1 MVHDTAPDEALR
13 TSSGGPP
20 SGGGARTVRSRPR
33 TRRLDRQS
41 VAAWVLAVPFVV
53 LFLAFTAG
61 PVLGSLGMSFTDM
74 RQRDLR
80 TPFAVNGVGFGN
92 YVKAL
97 SDETF
102 RKAAFNTAYF
112 VILGV
117 PLTLVVALAAAVLL
131 DRGVKRFQSL
141 FKVGY
146 YLPVVTSI
154 VAIAVIWRF
163 VLAPDAGLVN
173 TVLGWFGIDGP
184 NWLASKSLA
193 MPSLIAMAVWRNFGS
208 AMIIFLAG
216 LQGIPQTVEEAGQI
230 DGASS
235 WQRFRYLI
243 LPLLRPTVLFTSVTT
258 GIGYLQFFEEPLVMT
273 QGGPLNSTLSV
284 SMYTYQQFGFGNY
297 GLATSMAYILFVV
310 IAVVTFIQFR
320 LLREK

>member
-1 MVHDTAPDEALR
+1 M
-13 TSSGGPP
+13 S
-20 SGGGARTVRSRPR
+20 
-33 TRRLDRQS
+33 S
-41 VAAWVLAVPFVV
+41 VAVRGSRGRQTAAAWILTLPFVL

-61 PVLGSLGMSFTDM
+61 PVLGSLGMSFTDLK
-74 RQRDLR
+74 QRDLR
-80 TPFAVNGVGFGN
+80 TPFAVNGVGFDN

-102 RKAAFNTAYF
+102 RKAALNTAYF
-112 VILGV
+112 VLVGV
-117 PLTLVVALAAAVLL
+117 PLTLGLALAAALLL

-146 YLPVVTSI
+146 YLPVITSI

-163 VLAPDAGLVN
+163 VLSPDAGLLN
-173 TVLGWFGIDGP
+173 TVLSWVGIDGP
-184 NWLASKSLA
+184 NWLASKTWA
-193 MPSLIAMAVWRNFGS
+193 MPSLIMMAVWRNFGS

-216 LQGIPQTVEEAGQI
+216 LQGIPATVEEAGQL
-230 DGASS
+230 DGAGS

-258 GIGYLQFFEEPLVMT
+258 GIGYLQFFEEPFVMT
-273 QGGPLNSTLSV
+273 QGGPLNSTVSV

-297 GLATSMAYILFVV
+297 GVATAMSYLLFVV

>member
-1 MVHDTAPDEALR
+1 MSSATLKGPAAQAVGPTPQPSSKPRRSGAVGRQTA
-13 TSSGGPP
+13 
-20 SGGGARTVRSRPR
+20 
-33 TRRLDRQS
+33 
-41 VAAWVLAVPFVV
+41 AAWILTLPFAV

-74 RQRDLR
+74 KQRDLR
-80 TPFAVNGVGFGN
+80 TPFAVNGVGFDN

-112 VILGV
+112 VVIGV

-131 DRGVKRFQSL
+131 DKGVKKFQSL
-141 FKVGY
+141 FRVGY

-154 VAIAVIWRF
+154 VAVAVIWRF
-163 VLAPDAGLVN
+163 VLAPDSGLLN
-173 TVLGWFGIDGP
+173 TVLGWIGIDGP
-184 NWLASKSLA
+184 NWLASKTWA
-193 MPSLIAMAVWRNFGS
+193 MPSLIMMAVWRNFGS

-216 LQGIPQTVEEAGQI
+216 LQGIPHTVEEAGQL
-230 DGASS
+230 DGAGA
-235 WQRFRYLI
+235 WKRFRYLI
-243 LPLLRPTVLFTSVTT
+243 VPLLRPTILFTSVVT
-258 GIGYLQFFEEPLVMT
+258 GIGYLQFFEEPFVMT

-297 GLATSMAYILFVV
+297 SLAASMSYLLFVV
-310 IAVVTFIQFR
+310 IAVLTFLQFR

>member
-1 MVHDTAPDEALR
+1 MSAAVRGGSGRQTA
-13 TSSGGPP
+13 
-20 SGGGARTVRSRPR
+20 
-33 TRRLDRQS
+33 
-41 VAAWVLAVPFVV
+41 AAWILTLPFVV

-61 PVLGSLGMSFTDM
+61 PVLGSLGMSFTDL

-80 TPFAVNGVGFGN
+80 TPFAVNGVGLDN
-92 YVKAL
+92 YLKAL

-102 RKAAFNTAYF
+102 RKAALNTAYF
-112 VILGV
+112 VLVGV
-117 PLTLVVALAAAVLL
+117 PLTLGLALAAALLL

-146 YLPVVTSI
+146 YLPVITSI

-163 VLAPDAGLVN
+163 VLSPDAGLLN
-173 TVLGWFGIDGP
+173 TVLSWIGVDGP
-184 NWLASKSLA
+184 NWLASETWA
-193 MPSLIAMAVWRNFGS
+193 MPSLIMMAVWRNFGS

-216 LQGIPQTVEEAGQI
+216 LQGIPQTVEEAGQL
-230 DGASS
+230 DGAGS

-258 GIGYLQFFEEPLVMT
+258 GIGYLQFFEEPFVMT
-273 QGGPLNSTLSV
+273 QGGPLNSTISV

-297 GLATSMAYILFVV
+297 GLATSMSYLLFVV
-310 IAVVTFIQFR
+310 IAVVTFVQFR

>member
-1 MVHDTAPDEALR
+1 MSSATLQEPAGR
-13 TSSGGPP
+13 TRPAGPP
-20 SGGGARTVRSRPR
+20 APRSRSR
-33 TRRLDRQS
+33 SVNRQTA
-41 VAAWVLAVPFVV
+41 AAWLLALPFVA

-61 PVLGSLGMSFTDM
+61 PVLGSLAMSFTDM
-74 RQRDLR
+74 KQRDLR
-80 TPFAVNGVGFGN
+80 TPFAVNGVGIDN

-112 VILGV
+112 VIVGV
-117 PLTLVVALAAAVLL
+117 PLTLIAALAAAVLL
-131 DRGVKRFQSL
+131 DRGVKKFQSL
-141 FKVGY
+141 FKVAY
-146 YLPVVTSI
+146 YLPVITSI

-163 VLAPDAGLVN
+163 VLAPDSGLLN
-173 TVLGWFGIDGP
+173 TVLSWVGIDGP
-184 NWLASKSLA
+184 NWLASKTWA
-193 MPSLIAMAVWRNFGS
+193 MPSLIVMAMWRNFGA

-216 LQGIPQTVEEAGQI
+216 LQGIPHTVEEAGQI

-243 LPLLRPTVLFTSVTT
+243 LPLLRPTILFTSVTT

-273 QGGPLNSTLSV
+273 QGGPLNSTISV

-297 GLATSMAYILFVV
+297 GLATSMSYILFVV

>member
-1 MVHDTAPDEALR
+1 MSSATLKGPAAHAVGPTPEPAPRPKRSGAVGRQTA
-13 TSSGGPP
+13 
-20 SGGGARTVRSRPR
+20 
-33 TRRLDRQS
+33 
-41 VAAWVLAVPFVV
+41 AAWILALPFAV

-74 RQRDLR
+74 KQRDLR
-80 TPFAVNGVGFGN
+80 TPFAVNGVGFDN

-112 VILGV
+112 VVIGV

-131 DRGVKRFQSL
+131 DKGVKKFQSL
-141 FKVGY
+141 FRVGY

-154 VAIAVIWRF
+154 VAVAVIWRF
-163 VLAPDAGLVN
+163 VLAPDSGLLN
-173 TVLGWFGIDGP
+173 TVLGWVGIDGP
-184 NWLASKSLA
+184 NWLGSKTWA
-193 MPSLIAMAVWRNFGS
+193 MPSLIMMAVWRNFGS

-216 LQGIPQTVEEAGQI
+216 LQGIPQTVEEAGQL
-230 DGASS
+230 DGASA
-235 WQRFRYLI
+235 WKRFRYLI
-243 LPLLRPTVLFTSVTT
+243 VPLLRPTILFTSVTT
-258 GIGYLQFFEEPLVMT
+258 GIGYLQFFEEPFVMT
-273 QGGPLNSTLSV
+273 QGGPLNSTISV

-297 GLATSMAYILFVV
+297 SLAASMSYLLFVV
-310 IAVVTFIQFR
+310 IAVMTFLQFR

>member
-1 MVHDTAPDEALR
+1 MSATLQD
-13 TSSGGPP
+13 PP
-20 SGGGARTVRSRPR
+20 ARIRPPGKPPGRRSRGALNHQ
-33 TRRLDRQS
+33 TA
-41 VAAWVLAVPFVV
+41 AAWILVLPFVA

-61 PVLGSLGMSFTDM
+61 PVLGSLGMSFTDI

-80 TPFAVNGVGFGN
+80 TPFSVDGVGFDN

-102 RKAAFNTAYF
+102 RKAALNTAYF
-112 VILGV
+112 VIVGV
-117 PLTLVVALAAAVLL
+117 PLTLVLALGAAVLL
-131 DRGVKRFQSL
+131 DRGIKRFQGL

-163 VLAPDAGLVN
+163 VLAPESGLLN
-173 TVLGWFGIDGP
+173 TVLSWFGIDGP
-184 NWLASKSLA
+184 NWLASKTWA
-193 MPSLIAMAVWRNFGS
+193 MPSLIVMAAWRNFGS

-216 LQGIPQTVEEAGQI
+216 LQGIPQSVEEAGQL
-230 DGASS
+230 DGASA

-243 LPLLRPTVLFTSVTT
+243 LPLLRPTILFTSVVT
-258 GIGYLQFFEEPLVMT
+258 GIGYLQFFEEPFVMT
-273 QGGPLNSTLSV
+273 QGGPLNSTISV

-297 GLATSMAYILFVV
+297 GLATSMGYILFVV
-310 IAVVTFIQFR
+310 IAVVTFLQFR

>member
-1 MVHDTAPDEALR
+1 M
-13 TSSGGPP
+13 
-20 SGGGARTVRSRPR
+20 GGGQGATGGRGAGRGRRSSASG
-33 TRRLDRQS
+33 RQTA
-41 VAAWVLAVPFVV
+41 AAWILTLPFVV

-61 PVLGSLGMSFTDM
+61 PVLGSLGMSFTDL

-80 TPFAVNGVGFGN
+80 TPFAVNGVGFDN

-102 RKAAFNTAYF
+102 RKAALNTAYF
-112 VILGV
+112 VLVGV
-117 PLTLVVALAAAVLL
+117 PLTLALALAAAVLL

-141 FKVGY
+141 FKVAY
-146 YLPVVTSI
+146 YLPVITSI

-163 VLAPDAGLVN
+163 VLAPESGLLN
-173 TVLGWFGIDGP
+173 TVLSWAGIDGP
-184 NWLASKSLA
+184 NWLASKTWA
-193 MPSLIAMAVWRNFGS
+193 MPSLIMMAVWRNFGS

-216 LQGIPQTVEEAGQI
+216 LQGIPATVEEAGQL
-230 DGASS
+230 DGAGS

-243 LPLLRPTVLFTSVTT
+243 VPLLRPTILFTSVTT
-258 GIGYLQFFEEPLVMT
+258 GIGYLQFFEEPFVMT
-273 QGGPLNSTLSV
+273 QGGPLNSTVSV

-297 GLATSMAYILFVV
+297 GVATAMSYILFVV
-310 IAVVTFIQFR
+310 IAVITFIQFR

>member
-1 MVHDTAPDEALR
+1 MSSRETTGGVAAAAPAAVLGR
-13 TSSGGPP
+13 RRR
-20 SGGGARTVRSRPR
+20 GAR
-33 TRRLDRQS
+33 DRQT
-41 VAAWVLAVPFVV
+41 VAAWVLVLPFVL

-61 PVLGSLGMSFTDM
+61 PVLGSLGMSFTDI

-80 TPFAVNGVGFGN
+80 TPFAVDGVGFGN
-92 YVKAL
+92 YAKAL

-112 VILGV
+112 VVVGV

-131 DRGVKRFQSL
+131 DRGVQRFRSV
-141 FKVGY
+141 FRVGY

-163 VLAPDAGLVN
+163 VLAPDSGLVN
-173 TVLGWFGIDGP
+173 SVLGWFGIDGP
-184 NWLASKSLA
+184 NWLASKTWA
-193 MPSLIAMAVWRNFGS
+193 MPSLIAMAVWRNFGT
-208 AMIIFLAG
+208 AMLIFLAG
-216 LQGIPQTVEEAGQI
+216 LQGIPQTVEEAGQL
-230 DGASS
+230 DGAGS

-243 LPLLRPTVLFTSVTT
+243 LPLLRPTVLFTTVTT
-258 GIGYLQFFEEPLVMT
+258 VIGYLQFFEEPLVMT
-273 QGGPLNSTLSV
+273 DGGPLNSTLSV
-284 SMYTYQQFGFGNY
+284 SMYTYNQFGFGNY
-297 GLATSMAYILFVV
+297 GLATAMAYILFVV

>member
-1 MVHDTAPDEALR
+1 MSSRETTGGVAAAAPAAVLGR
-13 TSSGGPP
+13 RRR
-20 SGGGARTVRSRPR
+20 GAR
-33 TRRLDRQS
+33 DRQT
-41 VAAWVLAVPFVV
+41 VAAWVLVLPFVL

-61 PVLGSLGMSFTDM
+61 PVLGSLGMSFTDI

-80 TPFAVNGVGFGN
+80 TPFAVDGVGFGN
-92 YVKAL
+92 YAKAL

-112 VILGV
+112 VVVGV

-131 DRGVKRFQSL
+131 DRGVQRFRSV
-141 FKVGY
+141 FRVGY

-163 VLAPDAGLVN
+163 VLAPDSGLVN
-173 TVLGWFGIDGP
+173 SVLGWFGIDGP
-184 NWLASKSLA
+184 NWLASKTWA
-193 MPSLIAMAVWRNFGS
+193 MPSLIAMAVWRNFGT
-208 AMIIFLAG
+208 AMLIFLAG
-216 LQGIPQTVEEAGQI
+216 LQGIPQTVEEAGQL
-230 DGASS
+230 DGAGS

-243 LPLLRPTVLFTSVTT
+243 LPLLRPTVLFTTVTT
-258 GIGYLQFFEEPLVMT
+258 VIGYLQFFEEPLVMT